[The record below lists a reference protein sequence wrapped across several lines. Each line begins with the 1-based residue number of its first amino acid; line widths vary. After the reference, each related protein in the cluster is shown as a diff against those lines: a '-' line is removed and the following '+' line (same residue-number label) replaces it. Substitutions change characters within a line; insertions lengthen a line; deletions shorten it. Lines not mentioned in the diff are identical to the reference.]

1 MTSDNVCAPV
11 NGSPA
16 KESAPEPGSCDDPPT
31 ADGVEAVVVDA
42 GTLLP
47 SGATLVDVV
56 GAVVVVVMIVVVVVV
71 VVLVVVGVV
80 IRVVDV
86 VVVVPPG

>member
-47 SGATLVDVV
+47 SAATLVDVV
-56 GAVVVVVMIVVVVVV
+56 GAVVVVVMVVVV